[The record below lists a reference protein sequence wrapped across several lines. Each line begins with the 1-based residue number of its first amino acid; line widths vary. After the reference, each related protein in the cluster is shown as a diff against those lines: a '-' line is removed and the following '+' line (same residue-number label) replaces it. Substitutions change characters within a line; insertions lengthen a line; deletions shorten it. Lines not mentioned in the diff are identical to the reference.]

1 VTERDLELRPVEPG
15 DDELL
20 CRIYRS
26 TREAELSQ
34 VDWSDAQKETFLRM
48 QFEAQRRH
56 YEDHYDG
63 ASFDVVLV
71 DGTPAGR
78 LYVAREPEEIRI
90 VDIALLPEYRNVGIG
105 TELLRRLLD
114 EGAVSGKRLTIHVE
128 SHNPARRLYERL
140 GFAPVGNR
148 GAHVLMTWS
157 PPADP
162 RRRGPGTG
170 GPAARGR
177 QVRPIP

>member
-1 VTERDLELRPVEPG
+1 MTEHDLELRPVGPG

-26 TREAELSQ
+26 TRDAELSQ
-34 VDWSDAQKETFLRM
+34 LDWSDAQKDTFVRM

-56 YEDHYDG
+56 YEDHYEG

-78 LYVAREPEEIRI
+78 LYVARGPEEIRI
-90 VDIALLPEYRNVGIG
+90 VDIALLPEYRRAGIG
-105 TELLRRLLD
+105 TDLLRRVLE
-114 EGAVSGKRLTIHVE
+114 EGAVARKRVSIHVE
-128 SHNPARRLYERL
+128 SSNPARRLYERL
-140 GFAPVGNR
+140 GFALVADSGV
-148 GAHVLMTWS
+148 HVLMTRP

-162 RRRGPGTG
+162 PPG
-170 GPAARGR
+170 
-177 QVRPIP
+177 